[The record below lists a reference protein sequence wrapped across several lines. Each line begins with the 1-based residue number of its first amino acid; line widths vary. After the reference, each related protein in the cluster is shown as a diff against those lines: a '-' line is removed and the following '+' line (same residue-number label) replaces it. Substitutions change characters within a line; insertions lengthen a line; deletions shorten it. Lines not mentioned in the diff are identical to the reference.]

1 MKSNYKEIK
10 NYIHN
15 EAGITK
21 DELRTM
27 IKEAIDLEVKQIVE
41 AKKPYINEVVDT
53 YSKQYINAIIHNGL
67 NDGGRLLFGFKER
80 VSSSLS
86 NAVGKYIADQ
96 LSFEIKVKD
105 DKNED

>member
-15 EAGITK
+15 EAEITK
-21 DELRTM
+21 DELRAM
-27 IKEAIDLEVKQIVE
+27 IKDAIEIEVKQIVE
-41 AKKPYINEVVDT
+41 AKRPHIDQIVDT
-53 YSKQYINAIIHNGL
+53 YSRQYINAIIHNGIS
-67 NDGGRLLFGFKER
+67 DGGRLLFGFKER

-86 NAVGKYIADQ
+86 DAVGKYIADQ
-96 LSFEIKVKD
+96 LTFEIKVKE